1 MSSQVLTSIT
11 INNNTGTPNTAA
23 FTRLGTLNGH
33 ADLTVYIYGGAN
45 PANSS
50 IDVVFADTAADALA
64 EYTAGRVFKL
74 LLPGSGDMTHQF
86 HANPYRTWVRG
97 TATSA
102 NGTGGA
108 YDAAAV
114 WTMAAY

>member
-11 INNNTGTPNTAA
+11 INNNVGNNNSSA

-33 ADLTVYIYGGAN
+33 ADLTMYIYGGAN

-50 IDVVFADTAADALA
+50 IDVVFADTAADALT

-74 LLPGSGDMTHQF
+74 LMPGSGDMTHQF
-86 HANPYRTWVRG
+86 HANPNRTWVRG
-97 TATSA
+97 TATA
-102 NGTGGA
+102 TNGTGGT